1 MITEKQQ
8 PDHGSRGHAE
18 FSPSSLKYVAGC
30 AGYHGK
36 DGSSA
41 AAEMGTR
48 IHEALEVFDPS
59 ALHNEEETNI
69 YDQIVAMEQEFM
81 KNFPEGGTEHN
92 EIQVNIK
99 LNGTETWGTCDRFI
113 QMGDRAVMADYK
125 TGISIID
132 PPEQNWQAKAYV
144 IGAFQQFEDV
154 NEITFVFYV
163 PQHRASLAHTFER
176 ARDLQPLI
184 DELSNIIKEGERVRP
199 MWDSGTPSIGDCRP
213 TQNCRF
219 CRHEDH
225 CPALGGL
232 IVEVAKKVNPQL
244 PDIDF
249 EKTEDPADLEELWA
263 ISKIVSNW
271 SDRFKERIMEHAKG
285 GMQFPT
291 LRLRSMGAT
300 RSIVDNDGLVAVAMG
315 FGIDSSEIL
324 ANATIPIGKISKLVA
339 AKADKGEKGK
349 ISEEFVDACE
359 NAGILKTS
367 DTRYTLQ

>member
-1 MITEKQQ
+1 
-8 PDHGSRGHAE
+8 
-18 FSPSSLKYVAGC
+18 
-30 AGYHGK
+30 
-36 DGSSA
+36 
-41 AAEMGTR
+41 
-48 IHEALEVFDPS
+48 
-59 ALHNEEETNI
+59 
-69 YDQIVAMEQEFM
+69 
-81 KNFPEGGTEHN
+81 
-92 EIQVNIK
+92 
-99 LNGTETWGTCDRFI
+99 
-113 QMGDRAVMADYK
+113 
-125 TGISIID
+125 
-132 PPEQNWQAKAYV
+132 
-144 IGAFQQFEDV
+144 
-154 NEITFVFYV
+154 
-163 PQHRASLAHTFER
+163 
-176 ARDLQPLI
+176 
-184 DELSNIIKEGERVRP
+184 
-199 MWDSGTPSIGDCRP
+199 
-213 TQNCRF
+213 
-219 CRHEDH
+219 
-225 CPALGGL
+225 LGGL